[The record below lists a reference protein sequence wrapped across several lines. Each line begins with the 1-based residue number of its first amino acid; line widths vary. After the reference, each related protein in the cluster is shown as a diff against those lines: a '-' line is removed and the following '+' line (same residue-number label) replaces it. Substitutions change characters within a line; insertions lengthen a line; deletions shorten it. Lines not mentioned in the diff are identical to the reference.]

1 LSELELLFDCLL
13 NLQTKSNEAKAHNA
27 VEQRRQNKGKSMAQF
42 ERRVSADELVQ
53 HCYGEG
59 DYQNQQAYV

>member
-1 LSELELLFDCLL
+1 L

-27 VEQRRQNKGKSMAQF
+27 VEQRRQNKGKRMTQF